1 MKYALIGCGRVAGSH
16 IKAAKNN
23 NLEIVALC
31 DIIPEKARDLAE
43 KFGIETKIYS
53 DYKLMLSQMNPD
65 FVAIAAISGVH
76 AEIAEYCAENGFNFV
91 VEKPMA
97 MSIPEADRVIAAA
110 KKSGVTAGVCH
121 QNRFN
126 IAVQELR
133 RAVECDRFGKLSH
146 GSVNIRWCRKE
157 DYYNHEV
164 LLCVQTGKRMNDEDR
179 MSFEIP
185 NKD

>member
-31 DIIPEKARDLAE
+31 DIVPEKAKDLAE

-97 MSIPEADRVIAAA
+97 MSIEDANKI
-110 KKSGVTAGVCH
+110 
-121 QNRFN
+121 
-126 IAVQELR
+126 I
-133 RAVECDRFGKLSH
+133 KLSAD
-146 GSVNIRWCRKE
+146 SKIEVNIDVNKTIEEQNISEESKNMLSLIYYKYIANNNEKKE
-157 DYYNHEV
+157 LIKLWEF
-164 LLCVQTGKRMNDEDR
+164 NDK
-179 MSFEIP
+179 I
-185 NKD
+185 

>member
-1 MKYALIGCGRVAGSH
+1 MKYALIGWGRVAGSH

-97 MSIPEADRVIAAA
+97 MS
-110 KKSGVTAGVCH
+110 
-121 QNRFN
+121 
-126 IAVQELR
+126 
-133 RAVECDRFGKLSH
+133 
-146 GSVNIRWCRKE
+146 
-157 DYYNHEV
+157 
-164 LLCVQTGKRMNDEDR
+164 
-179 MSFEIP
+179 MS
-185 NKD
+185 